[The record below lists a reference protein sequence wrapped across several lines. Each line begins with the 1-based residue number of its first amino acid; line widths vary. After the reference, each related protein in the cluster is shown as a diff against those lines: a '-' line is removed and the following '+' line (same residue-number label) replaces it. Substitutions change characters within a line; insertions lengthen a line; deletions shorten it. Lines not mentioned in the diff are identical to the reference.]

1 MNFIPKLIKSSLFGL
16 MAMTAALSHA
26 EYPDKPLKVL
36 VPFAPGG
43 TTDAIS
49 RIIGQ
54 KLSSIIGQPVIV
66 DNRPGGSE
74 QIAFNA
80 LKGAPA
86 DGYTMLIT
94 TVGGLAINPS
104 LFSKLSYDPV
114 KDIAPVSL
122 VASLPSVFFVHPSIP
137 VKTLDELT
145 EYLRQHPNSVTYASS
160 GPGQPSH
167 LSMELYKS
175 MAKVQATHVPYK
187 GGAPALQ
194 DLAAGHVQMM
204 IAIGAEGMPFAN
216 TGKMRALAV
225 TNLTPTPLFPALP
238 AAAQAKGLA
247 GFEMP
252 TWYGY
257 VMKAGTAPAQIE
269 KLTQL
274 LTQVMQDPEVRAKMT
289 DMGIEVLAG
298 TPQDLKRR
306 MDADTVKWR
315 DVVNAADIKLE

>member
-1 MNFIPKLIKSSLFGL
+1 MKLIPKLIKPSLLGL
-16 MAMTAALSHA
+16 LAMAAALSHA
-26 EYPDKPLKVL
+26 EYPEKPLKVL

-54 KLSSIIGQPVIV
+54 KLSARIGQPVVV

-74 QIAFNA
+74 QIAFSA

-86 DGYTMLIT
+86 DGYTVLIT

-114 KDIAPVSL
+114 KDVVPVSL
-122 VASLPSVFFVHPSIP
+122 IASLPSVFFVHPSMP

-145 EYLRQHPNSVTYASS
+145 EYLRQNPGAVNYASS
-160 GPGQPSH
+160 GAGQPSH
-167 LSMELYKS
+167 LAMELYKS
-175 MAKVQATHVPYK
+175 MAKVQANHVPYK

-204 IAIGAEGMPFAN
+204 IGIGAEGMPFAN
-216 TGKMRALAV
+216 TGKMKALAV
-225 TNLTPTPLFPALP
+225 TNLNPTPLFPGLP
-238 AAAQAKGLA
+238 AAAQAKGLG

-257 VMKAGTAPAQIE
+257 VVKAGTAPAQVE

-274 LTQVMQDPEVRAKMT
+274 FTEVLLDPEVRSKMT
-289 DMGIEVLAG
+289 VMGVEVLAG
-298 TPQDLKRR
+298 TPQDLTRR
-306 MDADTVKWR
+306 METDTVKWR
-315 DVVNAADIKLE
+315 GVVNAAGIKLE